1 MLRYCLF
8 AFYFFD
14 IMTKFY
20 YLFRLYVKVFCIS
33 VPNFYLFFYL
43 QYLETMF
50 TLLFQLLQQVTECD
64 TKMHVLHVLSCVI
77 ERVNVQV
84 ILL

>member
-20 YLFRLYVKVFCIS
+20 YLFRLYEGFLHFCTKLLS
-33 VPNFYLFFYL
+33 FLLPAVLGNHVH
-43 QYLETMF
+43 T
-50 TLLFQLLQQVTECD
+50 TLQLLQQVTECD